1 MQTCRA
7 EYSVEGRTVNIVS
20 YLVRVD
26 TTIIGDGL
34 YNGRKKGM
42 WFRSSLRHCGW
53 AHTEVG
59 RRQAEPGV
67 QTWTATATPCPLPT
81 ISLHHTLHDN
91 SLVKGHRP
99 STHRIDR
106 IISCCY
112 AVTLCDCVLR
122 RNNAVPKRVADVLLQ
137 WADLS
142 LFKLRLFLSFAH
154 RLKCKS

>member
-1 MQTCRA
+1 MD
-7 EYSVEGRTVNIVS
+7 E
-20 YLVRVD
+20 
-26 TTIIGDGL
+26 
-34 YNGRKKGM
+34 KKG
-42 WFRSSLRHCGW
+42 CGSG
-53 AHTEVG
+53 AHYVIVAG
-59 RRQAEPGV
+59 RIPKLAGAKPNQESKHGQP
-67 QTWTATATPCPLPT
+67 
-81 ISLHHTLHDN
+81 LHDN

-99 STHRIDR
+99 STPRIDR
-106 IISCCY
+106 IISCSY